1 MVVGNSLAACR
12 ASPAAR
18 NKSIYRPK
26 EKGRTLYGGRPA
38 TKDSHILPILTITL
52 PIALTTINFIL
63 FVYPELSI
71 KPPTTRHLV
80 DFLFR
85 LMGIAVVIMDQRLTG
100 TLPNPMVL
108 EHSISYLIILQI
120 EPCRYIPSLNNKT
133 HGRKW
138 LIDYS

>member
-1 MVVGNSLAACR
+1 MGNSLAACR

-26 EKGRTLYGGRPA
+26 EKGRTLYGGGPA

-71 KPPTTRHLV
+71 KRPRH
-80 DFLFR
+80 D
-85 LMGIAVVIMDQRLTG
+85 T
-100 TLPNPMVL
+100 
-108 EHSISYLIILQI
+108 
-120 EPCRYIPSLNNKT
+120 
-133 HGRKW
+133 W
-138 LIDYS
+138 LIFFPFDRVVGAWE